1 MHWKLLNIF
10 CCFYIELSAA
20 AKKKLD
26 EISGSWN
33 IFQSSI
39 IDEPRIRKK
48 SRKYEE
54 GTQEEDAEI
63 SKKSKKLDVEVKEI
77 PQKNHIQEKESAT
90 KKSKKKLW
98 KIKKIQKTKK
108 KMILK
113 VTNDIKFT
121 NIKAR

>member
-108 KMILK
+108 KWY
-113 VTNDIKFT
+113 
-121 NIKAR
+121 